1 MILFSKLKNTNQ
13 DYEKFLVQL
22 YQKRMKANHTKF
34 SEYLH
39 NIYYYYLDDIYF
51 ISEMFHKP
59 LNYFPLNEVL
69 IFDMP
74 GHCANEMARMSK
86 SSTELGVVKD
96 SGSMR

>member
-39 NIYYYYLDDIYF
+39 NIYYLDDILSRKRF
-51 ISEMFHKP
+51 TNLSTISLLM
-59 LNYFPLNEVL
+59 
-69 IFDMP
+69 
-74 GHCANEMARMSK
+74 K
-86 SSTELGVVKD
+86 S
-96 SGSMR
+96 

>member
-39 NIYYYYLDDIYF
+39 NIYYLDVDDIRVATNIRIIRIIWIINF
-51 ISEMFHKP
+51 E
-59 LNYFPLNEVL
+59 
-69 IFDMP
+69 
-74 GHCANEMARMSK
+74 
-86 SSTELGVVKD
+86 
-96 SGSMR
+96 

>member
-39 NIYYYYLDDIYF
+39 NIYYLDDILSWKCF
-51 ISEMFHKP
+51 TNLSTISLLM
-59 LNYFPLNEVL
+59 
-69 IFDMP
+69 
-74 GHCANEMARMSK
+74 K
-86 SSTELGVVKD
+86 S
-96 SGSMR
+96 